1 MAPPLIRK
9 KLRNQILTAVEKL
22 QPCFDE
28 LSINGKSSTIPSGL
42 TLSKGE
48 TSRFSI
54 AWFAIDIHALQNNS
68 ES

>member
-1 MAPPLIRK
+1 MAPPPIRK

-48 TSRFSI
+48 HRGF
-54 AWFAIDIHALQNNS
+54 Q
-68 ES
+68 